1 MKKEIYLDM
10 DGTFVDLYGVEN
22 WLFDLV
28 NGYPRPYIEA
38 KPLCS
43 LCWLSRTIHEL
54 QNAGFKVGIISWT
67 AKNSSRAYEYQV
79 IDAKTQWLKKHLPTV
94 DFDYIHI
101 VSYGTPKET
110 LGTGYLFDD
119 EEPNRQAWN
128 GIAFDEKD
136 LIKTLRKLLK
146 EV

>member
-1 MKKEIYLDM
+1 MIKKVFLDM

-28 NGYPRPYIEA
+28 NGYTRPYIEA

-43 LCWLSRTIHEL
+43 LCWLARTIHDL
-54 QNAGFKVGIISWT
+54 QRAGFEVGIISWT
-67 AKNSSRAYEYQV
+67 AKNSSRAYAYQV
-79 IDAKTQWLKKHLPTV
+79 EDAKREWLKKHLPSV
-94 DFDYIHI
+94 EFDYIHI
-101 VSYGTPKET
+101 VDYGTPKQNY
-110 LGTGYLFDD
+110 GCGYLFDD

-128 GIAFDEKD
+128 GVAFDEKD
-136 LIKTLRKLLK
+136 LIKTLRQLLK